1 MRLMLKI
8 QKMLVCAMARLDDVT
23 VMNLVKQGLEMGINP
38 YVLLEEIRLG
48 TDRVGE
54 LYSKGEYFLS
64 DLIMA
69 SEIFKDV
76 LALVNQ
82 DRVVRAITS
91 YPTVVFGTVAE
102 DIHDIGKNITTG
114 IMRYNGFDICDLGV
128 NVPGEKF
135 VEALK
140 LHNSR
145 IVCLTGLITE
155 AFDSMKNTIQMVEES
170 GLRSQTTVIIGGLVN
185 ESVRKYTG
193 ADYWATDCTKVTEL
207 CRSILV
213 TKKKMAQS
221 L

>member
-1 MRLMLKI
+1 MLKI
-8 QKMLVCAMARLDDVT
+8 QKMLVSAMARLDEDT
-23 VMNLVKQGLEMGINP
+23 VMNLVKQGLDRGINP

-69 SEIFKDV
+69 SEIFKEV

-82 DRVVRAITS
+82 DREVTPIAS
-91 YPTVVFGTVAE
+91 YPTVVFGTVAD

-114 IMRYNGFDICDLGV
+114 IMRYVGFDICDLGV
-128 NVPGEKF
+128 DVPADRF
-135 VEALK
+135 VEAVK
-140 LHNSR
+140 MHNSQV
-145 IVCLTGLITE
+145 VCLTGLITE
-155 AFDSMKNTIQMVEES
+155 AFDSMKYTVQVLEKA
-170 GLRSQTTVIIGGLVN
+170 GLRPQTTVIIGGLVN

-207 CRSILV
+207 CRKLLV
-213 TKKKMAQS
+213 TNKKIAQT

>member
-1 MRLMLKI
+1 MLKI
-8 QKMLVCAMARLDDVT
+8 QKMLVGAMARLDEPMVI
-23 VMNLVKQGLEMGINP
+23 NLVKQGLKMGINP
-38 YVLLEEIRLG
+38 YVLLEEIRSG

-82 DRVVRAITS
+82 DRVVTAQNL
-91 YPTVVFGTVAE
+91 YPTVIFGTVE
-102 DIHDIGKNITTG
+102 DDIHDIGKNITTG

-128 NVPGEKF
+128 DVPGQKF
-135 VEALK
+135 VEAVK

-145 IVCLTGLITE
+145 VVCLTGLITD
-155 AFDSMKNTIQMVEES
+155 AYDSMRDTVACLEEA
-170 GLRSQTTVIIGGLVN
+170 GLRSRTTVIIGGLVN

-193 ADYWATDCTKVTEL
+193 ADYWATDCTKVAEL
-207 CRSILV
+207 CRNILV
-213 TKKKMAQS
+213 TNKRIVKS

>member
-8 QKMLVCAMARLDDVT
+8 QKMLVCAMARLDEAT
-23 VMNLVKQGLEMGINP
+23 VMNLVKQGLKMGINP

-82 DRVVRAITS
+82 DRVVTAIAS

-135 VEALK
+135 IEAVE

-145 IVCLTGLITE
+145 VVCLTGLITE
-155 AFDSMKNTIQMVEES
+155 AFDSMRNTITLLEEA

-193 ADYWATDCTKVTEL
+193 ADYWATDCGRVIEL
-207 CRSILV
+207 CRNIFAANRR
-213 TKKKMAQS
+213 KFQS

>member
-1 MRLMLKI
+1 MLKI
-8 QKMLVCAMARLDDVT
+8 QKMLVGAMARLDETMVI
-23 VMNLVKQGLEMGINP
+23 NLVKQGLQMGINP

-82 DRVVRAITS
+82 DRVVTAQTL
-91 YPTVVFGTVAE
+91 YPKVIFGTVE
-102 DIHDIGKNITTG
+102 DDIHDIGKNITTG

-128 NVPGEKF
+128 DVPGQKF
-135 VEALK
+135 IEAVELY
-140 LHNSR
+140 NSR
-145 IVCLTGLITE
+145 VVCLTGLITE
-155 AFDSMKNTIQMVEES
+155 AFDSMKNTIDLLEEA
-170 GLRSQTTVIIGGLVN
+170 GLRARTTVIIGGLVN

-193 ADYWATDCTKVTEL
+193 ANYWATDCTKVIEL
-207 CRSILV
+207 CRNILV
-213 TKKKMAQS
+213 TNKRIVQS
-221 L
+221 S

>member
-1 MRLMLKI
+1 MLKI
-8 QKMLVCAMARLDDVT
+8 QKMLVCAMARLDEAT

-82 DRVVRAITS
+82 DRVVTAIAS

-135 VEALK
+135 IEAVG

-145 IVCLTGLITE
+145 VVCLTGLITE
-155 AFDSMKNTIQMVEES
+155 AFDSMKNTITLLDDA
-170 GLRSQTTVIIGGLVN
+170 GLRSETTVIIGGLVN

-193 ADYWATDCTKVTEL
+193 ADYWATDCGRVIEL
-207 CRSILV
+207 CRDIFASNRRIV
-213 TKKKMAQS
+213 QS
-221 L
+221 S

>member
-1 MRLMLKI
+1 MLKL
-8 QKMLVCAMARLDDVT
+8 QKMLVGAMARLDDTMVL
-23 VMNLVKQGLEMGINP
+23 NLFRQGLRMGISP
-38 YVLLEEIRLG
+38 YVLLEEIRIG

-82 DRVVRAITS
+82 DRDVRTKS
-91 YPTVVFGTVAE
+91 FYPTVIFGTVEE

-128 NVPGEKF
+128 NVPAQKF
-135 VEALK
+135 IEAVK

-155 AFDSMKNTIQMVEES
+155 AFDSMKSTVLLLEEA
-170 GLRSQTTVIIGGLVN
+170 GLRAQTTVIIGGLVN
-185 ESVRKYTG
+185 ETVRQYTG
-193 ADYWATDCTKVTEL
+193 ADYWATDCTRVAEL
-207 CRSILV
+207 CRSILA
-213 TKKKMAQS
+213 TDNRIAQS

>member
-1 MRLMLKI
+1 MLKI
-8 QKMLVCAMARLDDVT
+8 QKMLVCAMARLDETT

-82 DRVVRAITS
+82 DRVVTAIAS

-128 NVPGEKF
+128 NVPGNKF
-135 VEALK
+135 IEAVE

-145 IVCLTGLITE
+145 VVCLTGLITE
-155 AFDSMKNTIQMVEES
+155 AFDSMRNTITLLEEA

-185 ESVRKYTG
+185 ESVRRYTG
-193 ADYWATDCTKVTEL
+193 ADYWATDCGKVIEL
-207 CRSILV
+207 CRDIFASNRRIF
-213 TKKKMAQS
+213 QS
-221 L
+221 S

>member
-1 MRLMLKI
+1 
-8 QKMLVCAMARLDDVT
+8 MLVCAMARLDEAT
-23 VMNLVKQGLEMGINP
+23 VMNLVKQGLELGINP

-82 DRVVRAITS
+82 DRVVTAIAS

-128 NVPGEKF
+128 NVPGNKF
-135 VEALK
+135 IEAVE

-145 IVCLTGLITE
+145 VVCLTGLITE
-155 AFDSMKNTIQMVEES
+155 AFDSMRNTITLLEEA

-185 ESVRKYTG
+185 ESVKKYTG
-193 ADYWATDCTKVTEL
+193 ADYWATDCGKVIEL
-207 CRSILV
+207 CRDIFASNRRIF
-213 TKKKMAQS
+213 QS
-221 L
+221 S

>member
-1 MRLMLKI
+1 MLKI
-8 QKMLVCAMARLDDVT
+8 QKMLVGAMARLDETMV
-23 VMNLVKQGLEMGINP
+23 VNLVKQGLQMGINP
-38 YVLLEEIRLG
+38 YVLLDEIRAG

-82 DRVVRAITS
+82 DQAVAPRAL
-91 YPTVVFGTVAE
+91 YPTVIFGTVE
-102 DIHDIGKNITTG
+102 DDIHDIGKNITTG

-128 NVPGEKF
+128 DVPGPKF
-135 VEALK
+135 VEAVK
-140 LHNSR
+140 QYNSR
-145 IVCLTGLITE
+145 VVCLTGLITE
-155 AFDSMKNTIQMVEES
+155 AFDSMKKTVDLIDEA
-170 GLRSQTTVIIGGLVN
+170 GLRAQTIVIIGGLVN

-207 CRSILV
+207 CRNILV
-213 TKKKMAQS
+213 TNKRIVQS
-221 L
+221 S

>member
-1 MRLMLKI
+1 MLKI
-8 QKMLVCAMARLDDVT
+8 QKMLVGAMARLDETMVI
-23 VMNLVKQGLEMGINP
+23 NLVKQGLQMGINP

-82 DRVVRAITS
+82 DRVVTAQTL
-91 YPTVVFGTVAE
+91 YPTVIFGTVE
-102 DIHDIGKNITTG
+102 DDIHDIGKNITTG

-128 NVPGEKF
+128 DVPGQKF
-135 VEALK
+135 IEAVELY
-140 LHNSR
+140 NSR
-145 IVCLTGLITE
+145 VVCLTGLITE
-155 AFDSMKNTIQMVEES
+155 AFDSMKNTIDLLEEA
-170 GLRSQTTVIIGGLVN
+170 GLRARTTVIIGGLVN

-193 ADYWATDCTKVTEL
+193 ANYWATDCTKVIEL
-207 CRSILV
+207 CRNILV
-213 TKKKMAQS
+213 TNKRIVQS
-221 L
+221 S

>member
-1 MRLMLKI
+1 MLKI
-8 QKMLVCAMARLDDVT
+8 QKMLVCAMARLDEVT
-23 VMNLVKQGLEMGINP
+23 VMNLVKQGLQMGINP

-76 LALVNQ
+76 LTLVNQ
-82 DRVVRAITS
+82 DRVVNAIAS

-128 NVPGEKF
+128 NVQGEQF
-135 VEALK
+135 IEAVK

-145 IVCLTGLITE
+145 VVCLTGLITE
-155 AFDSMKNTIQMVEES
+155 AFDSMKNTITHLEET

-193 ADYWATDCTKVTEL
+193 ADYWATDCTKVIEL
-207 CRSILV
+207 CRNIFAPNKRRV
-213 TKKKMAQS
+213 QS
-221 L
+221 S